1 MPDDFEAA
9 LIEAWPNEDWTPER
23 VGAAREAFRLASEP
37 EAEAEESP
45 AMGPERGPGPKKGV
59 DLALIFGEP
68 KKSKFGG
75 KK

>member
-9 LIEAWPNEDWTPER
+9 LREAWPNEDWTPER
-23 VGAAREAFRLASEP
+23 VSSAREAFSLASEP
-37 EAEAEESP
+37 DEEP
-45 AMGPERGPGPKKGV
+45 EEEMGPARGPGPKKGV

-68 KKSKFGG
+68 KKPKFGG